1 MYLYSYL
8 VADIALI
15 LIWLA
20 LFLWRKDVRNVMV
33 FLSVLFGIAGVVVEY
48 IYTIDW
54 WRPLTITHTRIGIED
69 FLFGFWIA
77 GIAAVLYEEI
87 FKRKVYIRKYR
98 KGSSLIWSFF
108 LVGGVGVLFFGS
120 FYFLHM
126 SSFYASLCALLP
138 TIFIMY
144 AIRRDVVLDSIVTGI
159 LIVIV

>member
-69 FLFGFWIA
+69 L
-77 GIAAVLYEEI
+77 VLPNQ
-87 FKRKVYIRKYR
+87 KVKSRGYVYLTEKV
-98 KGSSLIWSFF
+98 K
-108 LVGGVGVLFFGS
+108 
-120 FYFLHM
+120 
-126 SSFYASLCALLP
+126 
-138 TIFIMY
+138 
-144 AIRRDVVLDSIVTGI
+144 
-159 LIVIV
+159 